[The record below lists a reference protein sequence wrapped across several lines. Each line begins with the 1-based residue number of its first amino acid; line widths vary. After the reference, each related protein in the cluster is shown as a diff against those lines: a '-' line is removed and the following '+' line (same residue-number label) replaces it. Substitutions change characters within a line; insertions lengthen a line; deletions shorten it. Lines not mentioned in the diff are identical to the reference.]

1 MSSREDEVEEDL
13 PWWIIVDIVIL
24 QVEGLGVDSRDEV
37 MKKARCRIL
46 VHQWCPLLEQELIL
60 VIDAFSI
67 QKSRLAKKEE
77 EVLGQIGEQIITIW
91 TEQVEVAI
99 KIQVKV
105 LYIWEFKVNAHI
117 DLKKI

>member
-46 VHQWCPLLEQELIL
+46 VHQ
-60 VIDAFSI
+60 
-67 QKSRLAKKEE
+67 
-77 EVLGQIGEQIITIW
+77 
-91 TEQVEVAI
+91 
-99 KIQVKV
+99 
-105 LYIWEFKVNAHI
+105 
-117 DLKKI
+117 